1 MKIKPKELYNLIEA
15 NNYRS
20 VRVYE
25 GVIKDDLTNY
35 MSFETVF
42 RTTSKELIE
51 RINELESILSGDFTL
66 ALGNGSKTQ
75 KIKHCKKVVCEFYKT
90 TILKPETSTVYEST
104 DSIEYKVKKLVEQK
118 LNEIEQENKVQEL
131 EKKLEELETWGG
143 KLNYLLTNFLN
154 SYLQNMNAGTL
165 QGIENENNIENI
177 TDLEKSIVVL
187 VDFIGQK
194 NIVRLAQKI
203 QSGQANAVKPII
215 INFINS

>member
-1 MKIKPKELYNLIEA
+1 M
-15 NNYRS
+15 
-20 VRVYE
+20 
-25 GVIKDDLTNY
+25 
-35 MSFETVF
+35 
-42 RTTSKELIE
+42 
-51 RINELESILSGDFTL
+51 
-66 ALGNGSKTQ
+66 
-75 KIKHCKKVVCEFYKT
+75 
-90 TILKPETSTVYEST
+90 
-104 DSIEYKVKKLVEQK
+104 K
-118 LNEIEQENKVQEL
+118 LNRKTKFRNQK
-131 EKKLEELETWGG
+131 KKLEELETWGG